1 MANEIFLSD
10 VGIRK
15 VVIGKQLMCY
25 RIDQMRLFV
34 EDTELCYLNL
44 NNAQYIKVVKDLLL
58 LLRYRVEVY
67 EEVGGNFQLKA
78 KVFVFFLP
86 RIMVSFRAFWEIW
99 SILKTLSRI
108 AKNFWNCQHR
118 CAYGLRAMI
127 STRRLYISHEFEN
140 HYLSLI
146 LKR

>member
-78 KVFVFFLP
+78 KVFVFF
-86 RIMVSFRAFWEIW
+86 FA
-99 SILKTLSRI
+99 
-108 AKNFWNCQHR
+108 
-118 CAYGLRAMI
+118 
-127 STRRLYISHEFEN
+127 EN
-140 HYLSLI
+140 NGFF
-146 LKR
+146 